1 MVPKMEV
8 RLNYNNVQL
17 NAYTY
22 IIMCKSIHS
31 HLSMLLCTTTVY
43 CAYTFIY
50 FIHNCSYQTD
60 QLCSYQKTEVK
71 NWKNDKNITLRWL
84 LLFTVL
90 RRLRSTVKRSNQTTG
105 KLHCVNAN
113 WAAIA
118 EGIDTLD
125 IILNILHFG
134 IHNCKYYSMY
144 ITRY

>member
-8 RLNYNNVQL
+8 RLNYDNVQL

-22 IIMCKSIHS
+22 IIMCKSIHL
-31 HLSMLLCTTTVY
+31 HLSMHLCTTTVY
-43 CAYTFIY
+43 CAYIFIY

-60 QLCSYQKTEVK
+60 QLCSYQKIEVK
-71 NWKNDKNITLRWL
+71 NWKNDKNITLR
-84 LLFTVL
+84 
-90 RRLRSTVKRSNQTTG
+90 STVKRGNQTTG

-118 EGIDTLD
+118 EGIDALD

-134 IHNCKYYSMY
+134 IHNCKYFSMY
-144 ITRY
+144 ISRY